1 MKKLLNQFLFFSFLF
16 LGILFVFSLSY
27 ADENQLNPKIEL
39 EISKNIDS
47 KMEIIE
53 SRIQRIEKEFDNLKQ
68 HNETHI
74 KQRFDSYFEQIKH
87 IFSLDKDSFDKM
99 VSNLTWYAWACYF
112 LLLVILAIT
121 GYKNISLKKLQD
133 NVENRV
139 KDIEKSFEQK
149 IKRLEQYE
157 KDLQNNVENRVKDIE
172 KSFEQKIKRLEQY
185 EEDLLKFTFFKD
197 KKVLFIREHDQLKIE
212 NEVNELKKRGIKN
225 IKTQIADNIQELNN
239 NECDLMIYYYDG
251 NDKTKAEA
259 KLNKIIEILKKYDE
273 EQVIPLIIYN
283 HNTNPIKIKINYK
296 NYLMANFPLTL
307 IGHFN
312 LAIRI

>member
-157 KDLQNNVENRVKDIE
+157 
-172 KSFEQKIKRLEQY
+172 
-185 EEDLLKFTFFKD
+185 EDLLKFTFFKD